1 MAKVKISGDNLTKHF
16 TFSDYGK
23 NQTGTIPI
31 GSSAL
36 LHAQMLE
43 EFREWLGRP
52 MEVHGIE
59 RPAITK
65 RSEEALRPVT

>member
-36 LHAQMLE
+36 LHAQCLE
-43 EFREWLGRP
+43 EFREWLG
-52 MEVHGIE
+52 IE
-59 RPAITK
+59 RSAITK
-65 RSEEALRPVT
+65 RSEEALRPAT